1 MRILQERN
9 EDTSGIL
16 SLSNEDEILDASLDR
31 LKEIVKKENKI
42 YLIFVENLHEVF
54 RQLEPKVTKNF
65 WRTSRNMNPEQKG

>member
-1 MRILQERN
+1 MKMRFLMLLLTGLRK
-9 EDTSGIL
+9 L
-16 SLSNEDEILDASLDR
+16 S
-31 LKEIVKKENKI
+31 KKENKI